1 MSRRWTAVAL
11 TALVLVLLA
20 RAPVEGQVFPTTTTT
35 TEPSS
40 STTTESTTTTFLPIP
55 TTNRTTTTTEPAVTT
70 SSRPSSSTSTTRR
83 SSTTTSTTDS
93 GDSDETPPTTAF
105 ATTTSLPGSG
115 KSGSDGLSTDTL
127 VRLLI
132 GALLLI
138 AIVLAGITWWIWRAT
153 DPRARAER

>member
-1 MSRRWTAVAL
+1 MSRRWAAVAL

-40 STTTESTTTTFLPIP
+40 STTESTTTTFLPIP

-70 SSRPSSSTSTTRR
+70 SSRPSSSTSTTHR
-83 SSTTTSTTDS
+83 SSTTTSTTS
-93 GDSDETPPTTAF
+93 AENGDQSPTTTEF
-105 ATTTSLPGSG
+105 ATTTSLPGS
-115 KSGSDGLSTDTL
+115 KRSRSDGLSTDTL

-132 GALLLI
+132 GGLLLI
-138 AIVLAGITWWIWRAT
+138 AVVLAGITWWIWRAT
-153 DPRARAER
+153 DPRARVGR